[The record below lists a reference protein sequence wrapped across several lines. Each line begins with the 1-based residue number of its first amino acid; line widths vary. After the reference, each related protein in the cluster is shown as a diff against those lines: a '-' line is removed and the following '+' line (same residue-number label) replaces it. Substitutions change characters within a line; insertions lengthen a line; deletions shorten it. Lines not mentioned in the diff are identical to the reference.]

1 MRTRAKV
8 DGNHGAIMDALHEAG
23 IAAKSLAPMG
33 KGYPDAIA
41 ALRSYTCLL
50 EFKVPGGSL
59 TEAQVK
65 FLANW
70 PGDVWVV
77 ESGPQAVEKVIEG
90 ARKVFVG
97 EL

>member
-8 DGNHGAIMDALHEAG
+8 DGTHHEIMDALHAAG

-50 EFKVPGGSL
+50 EFKTRGGEL
-59 TEAQVK
+59 TPAQVK
-65 FLANW
+65 FLESW

-97 EL
+97 DL